1 MQTELPS
8 YTVLSGGVG
17 GAKLV
22 LGLQRILR
30 SGQLQVIANT
40 GDDFEHLG
48 LTICPDIDTLTY
60 TLGGIVNQN
69 NGWGLQDESWNFMD
83 GMKKLGGATWFRLGD
98 RDVATHTRRSELLRS
113 GLSLTE
119 VTAALSQALGVAVS
133 ILPMSDD
140 PVRTF
145 IETDEGTLAFQ
156 DYFVRRKAEPVA
168 MSFHYRGSKQAH
180 ASPAALAALE
190 AATGAIII
198 TPSNPWLSI
207 DPIMSLSDIKTKI
220 KANPAP
226 VIGVS
231 PIVGGRALKGPT
243 AKLMRE
249 IGIEPTAANI
259 AEHYREFLDGL
270 IIDNQDAEHQDAIE
284 AMGIRVKVCNTMMM
298 NLSDKIQLA
307 EDTLEFAASLR
318 AGTDS

>member
-1 MQTELPS
+1 
-8 YTVLSGGVG
+8 
-17 GAKLV
+17 
-22 LGLQRILR
+22 
-30 SGQLQVIANT
+30 
-40 GDDFEHLG
+40 
-48 LTICPDIDTLTY
+48 
-60 TLGGIVNQN
+60 
-69 NGWGLQDESWNFMD
+69 
-83 GMKKLGGATWFRLGD
+83 
-98 RDVATHTRRSELLRS
+98 
-113 GLSLTE
+113 
-119 VTAALSQALGVAVS
+119 
-133 ILPMSDD
+133 
-140 PVRTF
+140 
-145 IETDEGTLAFQ
+145 
-156 DYFVRRKAEPVA
+156 VA